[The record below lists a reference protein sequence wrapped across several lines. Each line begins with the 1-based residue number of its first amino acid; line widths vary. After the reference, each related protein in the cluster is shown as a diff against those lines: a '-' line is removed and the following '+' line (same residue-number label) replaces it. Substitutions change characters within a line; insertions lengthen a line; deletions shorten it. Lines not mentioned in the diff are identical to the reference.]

1 MTAGSRLSSSVPEPR
16 PHLGEPLALDL
27 LNTRWIA
34 ASGRQDLLTDVAGA
48 RQWLADND
56 LDLPAD
62 AATLR
67 ALVTAR
73 EAILRAVTG
82 ETADD
87 LNAVLEHGR
96 IRRALTPDGP
106 ATLPEV
112 GDPAWIPGWL
122 AADNLLHLLAS
133 SPDRIKKCAHP
144 QCILWFL
151 DTSKNGTRRWHSMAA
166 CGNRAK
172 ATRHYAKKTQAEHS
186 E

>member
-1 MTAGSRLSSSVPEPR
+1 MPEPR
-16 PHLGEPLALDL
+16 PHLSEPLALDL

-62 AATLR
+62 AATLH

-73 EAILRAVTG
+73 EAILRAVKG

-112 GDPAWIPGWL
+112 GDPAWLPGWL

-133 SPDRIKKCAHP
+133 SPNRIKKCAHP